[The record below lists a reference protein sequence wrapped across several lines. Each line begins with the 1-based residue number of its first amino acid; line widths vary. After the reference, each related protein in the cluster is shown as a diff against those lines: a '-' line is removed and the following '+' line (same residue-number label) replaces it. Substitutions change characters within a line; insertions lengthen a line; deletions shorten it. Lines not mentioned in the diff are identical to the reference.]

1 MRQLLDKLHA
11 RLGDDKAKFW
21 LLLLAFAVIYLL
33 LRLPWITCD
42 PGIPSVWEYGYNA
55 TDEGY
60 YLSGGK
66 EKLLWGHFVD
76 LPRTEVFTYGFSP
89 GTHWLSYLAHLAL
102 GLSTWTWRIPFL
114 AIYLCAWL
122 AAFCHISKRTS
133 ATSAFALCTS
143 VSLVP
148 MVIAYE
154 RTASN
159 DALIAAI
166 LMFSYVCAT
175 GRSMWRVT
183 AAGLMASSIILVKPS
198 VWVLL
203 PIAAAGAVEGNA
215 LKSCVKRL
223 AVFLG
228 AAIAGAFLL
237 KLIAALS
244 VLPDAAQA
252 GVSIWE
258 VVRRTTTHY
267 PLPSIFDFSSHFKG
281 LSAFPRDPSIQLLG
295 AIAPLLVAIPFAM
308 ATRNAVAK
316 RWNGH
321 LVLFLAIP
329 AYVAAVSV
337 MNTIYTHYFLPA
349 VAMLPILLC
358 AISQELDEG
367 DGEREKWREVAIPL
381 VAALAVC
388 AVAAIFLAT
397 YSAPPTVSQ
406 NFYSRIYNFPQKN
419 VWGATWP
426 LMFVFTVAATIGI
439 AAIRGFKLKLLEVV
453 AWAAAA
459 FVASSV
465 VFAALP
471 AAQLAPY
478 MKKEAGEYLA
488 PLAVSLATSAIFLV
502 AIFGFNKRLPRR
514 TISVFA
520 LPLCVIA
527 MYLATPNWRGA
538 FVELVRPGT
547 HFHAETAKELAKLLP
562 KDAIVI
568 GERSNQMLMSLPIRT
583 ATTFAANSDPIPVIE
598 AILKVEPDAKL
609 YALAD
614 SQHAYNLQHYKEHA
628 KEYALQPV
636 KTFKMPSFGAGKP
649 SDVYL
654 CKIIKLRGAEQLRGA
669 EPANQD

>member
-1 MRQLLDKLHA
+1 MNETPFIETNGSKM
-11 RLGDDKAKFW
+11 KFW
-21 LLLLAFAVIYLL
+21 LLLLAFTAVYLL
-33 LRLPWITCD
+33 FRLPWIPCD
-42 PGIPSVWEYGYNA
+42 PGIQSVWEYGYNA

-66 EKLLWGHFVD
+66 EKLIWGFFVD
-76 LPRTEVFTYGFSP
+76 LPRNEVFTYGFSA
-89 GTHWLSYLAHLAL
+89 GTHWLSYLAHLAF

-133 ATSAFALCTS
+133 ATAAFALCTS

-148 MVIAYE
+148 MVVAYE

-159 DALIAAI
+159 DALIAA
-166 LMFSYVCAT
+166 LLVLSYVCAT
-175 GRSMWRVT
+175 GRSIWRVA
-183 AAGLMASSIILVKPS
+183 AAGLLAGSIVLIKPS

-203 PIAAAGAVEGNA
+203 PIAAAGVVEGNA
-215 LKSCVKRL
+215 LKSSVKRL

-228 AAIAGAFLL
+228 VAIAGSFLF
-237 KLIAALS
+237 KLAVALS
-244 VLPDAAQA
+244 VLPDAAHA
-252 GVSIWE
+252 GTSIWE
-258 VVRRTTTHY
+258 VVRKTTTHY
-267 PLPSIFDFSSHFKG
+267 PLPPIFDFASHFKG

-295 AIAPLLVAIPFAM
+295 ALAPLLAAIPFAM
-308 ATRNAVAK
+308 AARTAINK
-316 RWNGH
+316 RWNGR

-337 MNTIYTHYFLPA
+337 MNTIYTHYFLPV

-367 DGEREKWREVAIPL
+367 DVERERWRKVAIPL
-381 VAALAVC
+381 GVVLAVC
-388 AVAAIFLAT
+388 GVGAIFLAT

-406 NFYSRIYNFPQKN
+406 NFYSRVYNFPQKN

-426 LMFVFTVAATIGI
+426 LMFVFTVAATLGI
-439 AAIRGFKLKLLEVV
+439 AALRGFKLKPLEVV

-465 VFAALP
+465 IFATLP
-471 AAQLAPY
+471 AVQLAPY
-478 MKKEAGEYLA
+478 MKKEAGEYFA
-488 PLAVSLATSAIFLV
+488 PLVVSLAVSTIFLV
-502 AIFGFNKRLPRR
+502 AIFGFDKRLPRSA
-514 TISVFA
+514 ISIFA

-527 MYLATPNWRGA
+527 MYLATPNWRSA

-598 AILKVEPDAKL
+598 SILKVEPDAKL

-614 SQHAYNLQHYKEHA
+614 SQHAYNLQHYREHA
-628 KEYALQPV
+628 KEYALQPI
-636 KTFKMPSFGAGKP
+636 KTFKMPSFSTGKP
-649 SDVYL
+649 ADVYL
-654 CKIIKLRGAEQLRGA
+654 CKIVKLRGAE
-669 EPANQD
+669 